1 MVLMEQISYAVII
14 TVIGYYVL
22 ERMDE
27 NIQEKLKENKKL
39 TNIEEMVVKYINPLL
54 NFVLRVYPFV
64 LMSVA
69 GVVVYNQF

>member
-1 MVLMEQISYAVII
+1 MVLMEQINYAVII

-27 NIQEKLKENKKL
+27 TIQEKLRTNKKL
-39 TNIEEMVVKYINPLL
+39 TNIEELVVKYVNPLL

-69 GVVVYNQF
+69 GVVVYNQI